1 MDGQRTPQRSRQL
14 TPSRP
19 AGPRNA
25 DDRNGRGMR
34 SSSSR
39 NGRNGGQGF
48 GDRVREFTGRMP
60 LVKHITGRQR
70 ARRIDR
76 EWKQWE
82 DAGANNGWGAGEALD
97 NSGPGKLGMADAY
110 ARPSGARNGSR
121 GSKSGEGGG
130 RSADGARPKLR
141 DRSFSMKV
149 IAVVALMSVIV
160 GFCCTQSTLT
170 VVDAASAAL
179 DAKAQATAI
188 EGILKN
194 GNVTDVNHLTEMQTR
209 LTALNSDLVRLQS
222 AMPGPVAGTSAGR
235 NLDETLTMARHL
247 VQAGHYGLDA
257 ALILIP
263 HLKGAL
269 SDIGKSAGAT
279 PTLSASPSATRTA
292 SPTAT
297 AAPSPTATT
306 PPANTTVPGGV
317 TMEDVSRAREDIAIA
332 GALAQQALAERQN
345 VDDKQLSSLGLGSIV
360 SMLHK
365 MDAVAPKLPTYLG
378 YADKVM
384 QALPDLLGI
393 TKPAHF
399 LLFNIDS
406 DELRSTGGFMGNYA
420 VLTVQN
426 GRLIGGVHLNDI
438 YNLDCP
444 QGYNKCPVNVIP
456 DLYSWMNSDPT
467 HFGVRDS
474 NLSPDFPT
482 AAKLILQLYQKESGK
497 TADGVIMI
505 TPAIIKDILKMTGK
519 ITIPGFS
526 PSIDETNLQE
536 VIHYYHI
543 LNRNTVVNGKS
554 TTKALDS
561 VLGGTLLK
569 RVGTLSAAQQSALMK
584 NILQGIGTKDLQLF
598 FDDTRV
604 ESVLNALHMDSTVPM
619 PKGEDSLLVTD
630 VNTGATYF
638 SNDLQE
644 KVVDTIT
651 FDSKG
656 NAIHDMTI
664 TYHLPIV
671 KHLYTPIYIQAGAQI
686 TWYTGISRVIVPDG
700 STALSNTPTV
710 VQCSISTTC
719 DVIDAPEAGRSVWAV
734 RIFNMQTSP
743 DTELIIHVKW
753 TTPNV
758 LKSVNGNQQYTLL
771 LYKQASSHINYDITI
786 KPPRKSQIV
795 QPLPAPLKAAT
806 ATSGAAQFTINS
818 LTKDTVLTVTF
829 TGS

>member
-1 MDGQRTPQRSRQL
+1 MDGQRTPQRTRQL

-19 AGPRNA
+19 AGNRNA
-25 DDRNGRGMR
+25 DDRNGRGTR
-34 SSSSR
+34 SSSAG
-39 NGRNGGQGF
+39 NGRNRMHNF
-48 GDRVREFTGRMP
+48 GDRMREFTGRMP
-60 LVKHITGRQR
+60 LVRQITGRQR

-76 EWKQWE
+76 EWEQWQ
-82 DAGANNGWGAGEALD
+82 DAGTDDGWGAGGSQD
-97 NSGPGKLGMADAY
+97 NGGLGKPGMAEAY
-110 ARPSGARNGSR
+110 ARPSGAR
-121 GSKSGEGGG
+121 KSGDNGKSGKGSGSSSG
-130 RSADGARPKLR
+130 RTKLR
-141 DRSFSMKV
+141 DRNFSMKV

-188 EGILKN
+188 EGMLKG
-194 GNVTDVNHLTEMQTR
+194 GNFADVNHLTEMQTR

-222 AMPGPVAGTSAGR
+222 AIPGPVAGTASGR
-235 NLDETLTMARHL
+235 NLSETLTMARHL

-269 SDIGKSAGAT
+269 TDIGKNAGAT
-279 PTLSASPSATRTA
+279 PTLSGSPSATRTA

-297 AAPSPTATT
+297 TAPSPTATT
-306 PPANTTVPGGV
+306 PPANTTISGGV
-317 TMEDVSRAREDIAIA
+317 TMEDVSRAQEDIAIA

-345 VDDKQLSSLGLGSIV
+345 IDDKQLSSIGLGSIV
-360 SMLHK
+360 SILHK
-365 MDAVAPKLPTYLG
+365 MDKVAPQMPTYLG

-438 YNLDCP
+438 YSLDCP
-444 QGYNKCPVNVIP
+444 LGFTKCPPNPIP
-456 DLYSWMNSDPT
+456 AQDSWMNSDT
-467 HFGVRDS
+467 SHFGMRDS

-482 AAKLILQLYQKESGK
+482 SAKLILQMYQKESGK
-497 TADGVIMI
+497 TADGIIMI
-505 TPAIIKDILKMTGK
+505 TPTIIKDILKMTGK
-519 ITIPGFS
+519 ITVPGFS
-526 PSIDETNLQE
+526 PSVDETNLQE

-561 VLGGTLLK
+561 VLGSTLLK
-569 RVGTLSAAQQSALMK
+569 RVGSLSAAQQNTLVKS
-584 NILQGIGTKDLQLF
+584 ILQGIGTKDLQLY
-598 FDDTRV
+598 FDDDRIQ
-604 ESVLNALHMDSTVPM
+604 SVLSALHMDSTVPM
-619 PKGEDSLLVTD
+619 PKGEDGLLVTD

-671 KHLYTPIYIQAGAQI
+671 KHLYTPIYTQDGAQI
-686 TWYTGISRVIVPDG
+686 TWYTSVSRVIVPEG
-700 STALSNTPTV
+700 STALDNTPTV
-710 VQCSISTTC
+710 VQCSFSTTC
-719 DVIDAPEAGRSVWAV
+719 DVIDAPEAGHVVWAT
-734 RIFNMQTSP
+734 RIFSMQTSP
-743 DTELIIHVKW
+743 DTELILHMKW

-758 LKSVNGNQQYTLL
+758 LKSVDGKQQYKLL
-771 LYKQASSHINYDITI
+771 LYRQASSHIAYDITI
-786 KPPRKSQIV
+786 KPPSNSQIV
-795 QPLPAPLKAAT
+795 QPLPAPLKTAT
-806 ATSGAAQFTINS
+806 ATSGAAHFTIDS
-818 LTKDTVLTVTF
+818 LPKDAVLTVSF
-829 TGS
+829 AGS